1 MLKLYKYLY
10 YRIYSRKLKG
20 SVKSDMPEWTAVLI
34 ISLMMFVNLI
44 FLGLLLEL
52 IGIRVI
58 SGEVHTEIIYFILI
72 GIAGLNYY
80 LFMHSGKYKTIIKE
94 FEEEDARNRKSNTI
108 LLWLY
113 IILSFLFL
121 IILMIYLRE

>member
-1 MLKLYKYLY
+1 
-10 YRIYSRKLKG
+10 
-20 SVKSDMPEWTAVLI
+20 MPEWTAVLI

>member
-1 MLKLYKYLY
+1 M
-10 YRIYSRKLKG
+10 KG

-52 IGIRVI
+52 VGIRVI
-58 SGEVHTEIIYFILI
+58 TGEVHLEIIYFVLT

-113 IILSFLFL
+113 IILSLLFP
-121 IILMIYLRE
+121 IILSIYLRE